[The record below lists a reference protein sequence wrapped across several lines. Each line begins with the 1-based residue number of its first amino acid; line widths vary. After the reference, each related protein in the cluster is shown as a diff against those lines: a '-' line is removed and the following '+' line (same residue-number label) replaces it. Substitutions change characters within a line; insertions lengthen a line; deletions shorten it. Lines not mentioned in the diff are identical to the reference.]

1 MRVDLKDKRVIANK
15 YVIKACQANVGL
27 SPRSWK
33 LEGSIDGGQ
42 WEVLDRQDNSTDLA
56 GAGVVKAW
64 MIEKEVECRYL
75 RLTSTGPMSSGN
87 QCLGLSYF
95 DVFGTLIE

>member
-1 MRVDLKDKRVIANK
+1 VIPNR
-15 YVIKACQANVGL
+15 YVIKGCQANAQL

-33 LEGSIDGGQ
+33 LEGSIDGGE
-42 WEVLDRQDNSTDLA
+42 WEVLDHQNNSTDLA
-56 GAGVVKAW
+56 GAGMVKAW
-64 MIEKEVECRYL
+64 TIEKEVECRYL
-75 RLTSTGPMSSGN
+75 RLTSTGPTSSGN